1 MSMNSFKN
9 WVKLKESVLL
19 NEADQLDAIIGELQ
33 KIINGKRTGMGGK
46 IDFKTI
52 GGLAYDYLTKHDDSK
67 NLVRGAFNNDMKKYN
82 EYNAKYKQLLGL
94 VTNKLKQMNWSTSDN
109 GAWQQYNRGG
119 ITRGFKDDMMTTK
132 RYISINPNDIWTAFQ
147 KLPVL
152 ASGLEKVKLAP
163 GTDVLSF
170 KVATG
175 YGAAVEGKDTIVI
188 HFYDRS
194 AGPQVD
200 KAVQEF
206 LNAAGINEMDRAKF
220 GRTNFGKDVDGES
233 DSQIVADRFA
243 KYIEINKDKIGD
255 FLRMPNLKQQL
266 QDILHNISMKSS
278 HRAGVRL
285 AHEL

>member
-1 MSMNSFKN
+1 MNSFSN
-9 WVKLKESVLL
+9 WLVLRESTIL
-19 NEADQLDAIIGELQ
+19 NEADQMDAIIRELQ
-33 KIINGKRTGMGGK
+33 KIVNGDRTRMGGK
-46 IDFKTI
+46 IDFGVISSLT
-52 GGLAYDYLTKHDDSK
+52 YDYLTKHDDAK
-67 NLVRGAFNNDMKKYN
+67 TIVRGSLNNDMKKYN
-82 EYNAKYKQLLGL
+82 EYNAKYKQLLGMI
-94 VTNKLKQMNWSTSDN
+94 TNKLEQMNWSTSDN

-132 RYISINPNDIWTAFQ
+132 RYISINPKDIWTAFQ
-147 KLPVL
+147 KIPVL
-152 ASGLEKVKLAP
+152 ARGLEKVQLAP

-170 KVATG
+170 KIATG

-255 FLRMPNLKQQL
+255 FLKMSDLKQQL
-266 QDILHNISMKSS
+266 KDILHKISMKSS